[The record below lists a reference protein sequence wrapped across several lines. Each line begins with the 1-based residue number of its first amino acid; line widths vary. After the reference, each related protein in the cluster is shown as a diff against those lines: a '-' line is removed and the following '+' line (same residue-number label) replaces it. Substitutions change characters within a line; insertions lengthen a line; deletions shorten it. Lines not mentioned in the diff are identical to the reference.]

1 MNLKDRQI
9 LDIIYED
16 IEKSSTGRTAITNS
30 EISKKLGGYS
40 FPQVR
45 DKICKLNKLGFIK
58 CELDFWFNDKYYP
71 RLISKGTY

>member
-16 IEKSSTGRTAITNS
+16 IEKSIGGKTAITNS

-58 CELDFWFNDKYYP
+58 CELDFWFNDKYYA

>member
-1 MNLKDRQI
+1 MNLKDKQI

-16 IEKSSTGRTAITNS
+16 IEKSIGGKTAITNS

-45 DKICKLNKLGFIK
+45 DKICKLNKLGLIK
-58 CELDFWFNDKYYP
+58 CELDLWIKDKYYA